1 MEGCGALFEHPI
13 SQMMIDDGHYDDDG
27 HIGIDEDDDL
37 ADTLAP
43 SLVLV
48 LVLLVPFV
56 VVAVWW

>member
-1 MEGCGALFEHPI
+1 
-13 SQMMIDDGHYDDDG
+13 MMIDDGHYDDDG